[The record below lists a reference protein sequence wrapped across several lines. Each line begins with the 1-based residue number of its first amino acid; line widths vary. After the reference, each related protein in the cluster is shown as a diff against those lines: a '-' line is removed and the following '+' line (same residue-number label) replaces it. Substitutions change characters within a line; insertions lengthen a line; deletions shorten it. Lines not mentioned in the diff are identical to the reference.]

1 MHTVVDAVAII
12 AALDRREQ
20 WHRKAKRLF
29 HELPKPLLT
38 CEAALSEVCFL
49 FGESATAVE
58 KVFELINT
66 GAISVEFSLGKEVDA
81 VESLMKKYGDVPM
94 SLADGCLVRMSELFE
109 APVFTFDSDFRIYR
123 RNRRNIIPLIGI
135 DS

>member
-1 MHTVVDAVAII
+1 MLTVVDAVAIV
-12 AALDRREQ
+12 AAIDRREL

-38 CEAALSEVCFL
+38 CEAALTEVCYL
-49 FGESATAVE
+49 IGESKAAIDYVI
-58 KVFELINT
+58 ELIT
-66 GAISVEFSLGKEVDA
+66 SGVISIEFSLGNEIEA
-81 VESLMKKYGDVPM
+81 VEFLLKKYNDVPM
-94 SLADGCLVRMSELFE
+94 SLADACLVRMSEIFD

-135 DS
+135 DN